1 MSLFPTIA
9 DQYLPY
15 PDGDSKEP
23 YVPQVLPSPPT
34 VTRSAY
40 RAATLDLYPAAPSSN
55 PPEPLFVPLPY
66 QQQPYSAPAPPRQHY
81 SVPVSRPQ
89 PHSVSAPAL
98 PQQPYTSSQAP
109 ISSYSTPQ
117 AYTPY
122 LLNEI
127 PQDYPYINPTS
138 TYTTPQA
145 YPLYPPLSSSQ
156 QPLPYPQ
163 SYQPLSDN
171 LQASTLGAVPAQT
184 TYSYYDQP
192 YQPAI
197 SQRSDNQH
205 AQTTYPA
212 EPPANLAPQ
221 ATLLSE
227 PTSGDLLARVS
238 VQDGED
244 PEAFSSAKALRDYL
258 KIFPEAENDQGCR
271 VFRYGP
277 KCQTQLLMPLF
288 EHFDF
293 PRYSMFPYGFAGEF
307 SIANHWGAGSCNC
320 QKCTEGQLC
329 GQYVLHKNLRFYMYL
344 EVKSSSSTSP
354 KISSS
359 QDAMTISTGERSVCI
374 TRLERSTAYLNTLV
388 NTIFIELIGIYN
400 SFGFDREETRPQSS
414 HTTHLYTRIMKV
426 KPS

>member
-1 MSLFPTIA
+1 MVYRY
-9 DQYLPY
+9 QPY
-15 PDGDSKEP
+15 PDGDSEEP
-23 YVPQVLPSPPT
+23 SGLGELGSAVNYLPPASPPPPPIAP
-34 VTRSAY
+34 SAY
-40 RAATLDLYPAAPSSN
+40 RDATLNSYPTAPPGS
-55 PPEPLFVPLPY
+55 PPQPRFASLSY
-66 QQQPYSAPAPPRQHY
+66 QQQSYSAPAPPRQHY
-81 SVPVSRPQ
+81 PVPISRPQ

-122 LLNEI
+122 PLNKI
-127 PQDYPYINPTS
+127 PQDYPYINPPS

-145 YPLYPPLSSSQ
+145 SPLHPPLSSSQ

-197 SQRSDNQH
+197 SQRSNTQH

-212 EPPANLAPQ
+212 EPPADSAPQ
-221 ATLLSE
+221 PTLLSE

-238 VQDGED
+238 VQDDED
-244 PEAFSSAKALRDYL
+244 PEAFSSAKALGDYL

-277 KCQTQLLMPLF
+277 KCPTQLLMPLF

-293 PRYSMFPYGFAGEF
+293 LRYSMFPYGFAGDF
-307 SIANHWGAGSCNC
+307 SIADRWGAAS
-320 QKCTEGQLC
+320 
-329 GQYVLHKNLRFYMYL
+329 
-344 EVKSSSSTSP
+344 
-354 KISSS
+354 
-359 QDAMTISTGERSVCI
+359 
-374 TRLERSTAYLNTLV
+374 
-388 NTIFIELIGIYN
+388 
-400 SFGFDREETRPQSS
+400 
-414 HTTHLYTRIMKV
+414 
-426 KPS
+426 